1 MTPAPSASRIK
12 PWHHRLGI
20 ALRAIAAVIGGY
32 ALASLV
38 SALAALTLPL
48 PREEAILA
56 GSLVALAVYPAVAVW
71 CFAASGLGRVWI
83 GLGVPGGLLALAVW
97 LLRGTL

>member
-1 MTPAPSASRIK
+1 MK
-12 PWHHRLGI
+12 PWRHRLGI
-20 ALRAIAAVIGGY
+20 TMRALAAVLGGY

-38 SALAALTLPL
+38 SALAALALPW

-56 GSLVALAVYPAVAVW
+56 GNLLALAVYPAAAVW
-71 CFAASGLGRVWI
+71 AFAASGLGRVWI